1 MSGKRLMATLNY
13 AAGQTVIEEGATGDT
28 AFMIESGSA
37 EVIVGEGKKAKR
49 VATLEA
55 GDVFGE
61 MCLLEP
67 GVRSATVKALSPL
80 RCSVVSYD
88 ELMANL
94 ESDPSFALPYV
105 KTLIVRLRQMNQMMA
120 DMDPKKRSL
129 LTIFKDWQSAEAEI
143 WESMTPEQRDGH
155 LMALSFM
162 F

>member
-1 MSGKRLMATLNY
+1 VSKINY
-13 AAGQTVIEEGATGDT
+13 TAGQTIIEEGATGDT

-61 MCLLEP
+61 MCLLDP

-80 RCSVVSYD
+80 TCSVVTYD
-88 ELMANL
+88 DLMSNL
-94 ESDPSFALPYV
+94 ESNPSLALPYV
-105 KTLIVRLRQMNQMMA
+105 KTLIMRLRQMNQLMA
-120 DMDPKKRSL
+120 DMDPKKRGL
-129 LTIFKDWQSAEAEI
+129 LTILKDWQKAETEF
-143 WESMTPEQRDGH
+143 WENMTPEERERH
-155 LMALSFM
+155 MMSHMAFI

>member
-1 MSGKRLMATLNY
+1 MSRINY
-13 AAGQTVIEEGATGDT
+13 TAGQPIIEEGATGDT

-61 MCLLEP
+61 MCLLDP

-80 RCSVVSYD
+80 TCSVVTYD
-88 ELMANL
+88 DLMSNL
-94 ESDPSFALPYV
+94 ESNPSLALPYV
-105 KTLIVRLRQMNQMMA
+105 KTLIMRLRQMNQLMA
-120 DMDPKKRSL
+120 DMDPKKRGL
-129 LTIFKDWQSAEAEI
+129 LTMLKDWQKAETEF
-143 WESMTPEQRDGH
+143 WEKMTPEERERH
-155 LMALSFM
+155 MMSHMAFI